1 MKFYININSW
11 TWDYLNKIINNKLTC
26 SYHLTSAH
34 NNISI
39 AIEFYKNG
47 QNHNSKNASY
57 FNYNG
62 FKEFS
67 LNGKI
72 YGYHNTFTKSS
83 WRKFVKLQAFL

>member
-1 MKFYININSW
+1 MKFYKDTINRFYW
-11 TWDYLNKIINNKLTC
+11 NKIINNKLTC

-47 QNHNSKNASY
+47 QNHNSKNAAKIYNNGNKY
-57 FNYNG
+57 FY
-62 FKEFS
+62 

-72 YGYHNTFTKSS
+72 YNHNNFTKQS
-83 WRKFVKLQAFL
+83 WRKFIKLQTFL